1 MNLPEEF
8 TRSMAALLGEEYP
21 LFNSSLT
28 QSPPVSIRL
37 NPGKTY
43 PLDDTYE
50 KVPWCDTGYYL
61 PGRLPFTFDPLFH
74 TGVYYVQEASSMF
87 VGYILRQLIKEPVIL
102 LDLCAAPGGKTTLA
116 LSSLPQG
123 SFVISNEY
131 VPQRAVIL
139 AENVIK
145 WGNPYCAVTN
155 ASPADYGKLEEAFD
169 VLMIDA
175 PCSGEGMF
183 RKDPASITEW
193 SPRNIK
199 NCVQRQRTIIN
210 DVWNSLRPGGIAIY
224 STCTY
229 NTDENEDMAEY
240 LCRELGCK
248 PVSVSYPQEWG
259 ITRQL
264 KGDIPFYRF
273 LPHKTRGEGF
283 SATVVRK
290 PDESRTTVRKGVR
303 VGKNADIKIPAEVKS
318 MMRTPEAY
326 KFGTYAG
333 GAIYALPKEI
343 TLPSH
348 FPGNI
353 KLLHAGIT
361 VAEPKGK
368 DWIPHHSL
376 LSTFEYRCD
385 AFPDIPLTIDEAR
398 AYLRR
403 EALPRTATGRG
414 HATVSYAGV
423 PIGWVKQVGVR
434 SNNLYP
440 QEWRIRSSHT
450 PEDDN
455 VLSVKTRAI

>member
-264 KGDIPFYRF
+264 NGDIPF
-273 LPHKTRGEGF
+273 
-283 SATVVRK
+283 
-290 PDESRTTVRKGVR
+290 
-303 VGKNADIKIPAEVKS
+303 
-318 MMRTPEAY
+318 
-326 KFGTYAG
+326 
-333 GAIYALPKEI
+333 
-343 TLPSH
+343 
-348 FPGNI
+348 
-353 KLLHAGIT
+353 
-361 VAEPKGK
+361 
-368 DWIPHHSL
+368 
-376 LSTFEYRCD
+376 
-385 AFPDIPLTIDEAR
+385 
-398 AYLRR
+398 
-403 EALPRTATGRG
+403 
-414 HATVSYAGV
+414 
-423 PIGWVKQVGVR
+423 
-434 SNNLYP
+434 
-440 QEWRIRSSHT
+440 
-450 PEDDN
+450 
-455 VLSVKTRAI
+455 